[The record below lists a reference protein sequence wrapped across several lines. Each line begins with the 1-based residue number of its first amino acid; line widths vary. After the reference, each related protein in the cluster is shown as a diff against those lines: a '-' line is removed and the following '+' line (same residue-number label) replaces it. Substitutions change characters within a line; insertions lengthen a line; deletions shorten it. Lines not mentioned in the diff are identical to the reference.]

1 MRANFPF
8 FDLTPEADNFTI
20 TSGLL
25 STLPG
30 GLRGL
35 EGNDTITGSSDGDLV
50 FGGAGNDSLL
60 GAAGNDSLFGGEGND
75 NIFGQANNDIINGMQ
90 GDDLINGGQGNDLLR
105 GGKGDDYLIGGDGND
120 TLIGDRGVN
129 INVGGAGSDVFV
141 FRQDLLVGDTSD
153 SINQT
158 VPQLI
163 LDFDPSIDFIGLS
176 GGLSAN
182 QLTFIPQTV
191 PSAQAYGLFLGSG
204 RGTRFINEGL
214 ITLASFDPDGNGS
227 TDVTLIRVGA
237 NGPFVASVI
246 NATPDQIASRLIP
259 VNI

>member
-1 MRANFPF
+1 MQANFPF
-8 FDLTPEADNFTI
+8 FDLTPEVDNFTI

-35 EGNDTITGSSDGDLV
+35 AGNDTITGSSDGDLV
-50 FGGAGNDSLL
+50 LGGAGNDSLL

-75 NIFGQANNDIINGMQ
+75 NIFGQANNDILNGMQ
-90 GDDLINGGQGNDLLR
+90 ADDFINGGDGDDLLR
-105 GGKGDDYLIGGDGND
+105 GGKGDDYLIGGNGND

-129 INVGGAGSDVFV
+129 INFGGAGSDVFV
-141 FRQDLLVGDTSD
+141 FRQDLLLGNTSD
-153 SINQT
+153 SINLT

-163 LDFDPSIDFIGLS
+163 LDFDPSSDFIGLS

-182 QLTFIPQTV
+182 QLTFSTQTV
-191 PSAQAYGLFLGSG
+191 PSTQVYNLFVGSG

-214 ITLASFDPDGNGS
+214 ITPTSFDRDGNGS
-227 TDVTLIRVGA
+227 TDVTLISVGA
-237 NGPFVASVI
+237 NGPYVASI
-246 NATPDQIASRLIP
+246 IDATQEQIASRFIT